1 MYHKIIIALSL
12 EHGIAAQALEA
23 ARCMAAEGA
32 EIQAVHVY
40 EAPRGAVSAYL
51 DEEVVAKAYSNAKER
66 LEERVAEADGVKAVM
81 LKGHSS
87 RTLTEYAESSGA
99 DLIITGSHK
108 PGVADYFLGTT
119 AARIVRHAP
128 CTVVVLR

>member
-1 MYHKIIIALSL
+1 MYHKILIALSL
-12 EHGIAAQALEA
+12 EHGIAERALEA
-23 ARCMAAEGA
+23 ARCLAAEGA
-32 EIQAVHVY
+32 RIEAVHVY

-51 DEEVVAKAYSNAKER
+51 DQKDVQRAFNSTKER
-66 LEERVAEADGVKAVM
+66 LAERVAQAEGVEAVM
-81 LKGHSS
+81 LTGHSS

-108 PGVADYFLGTT
+108 PGVSDYFLGTT